1 MPANARLWT
10 RQFINPNGLPYAGAK
25 IYTYKAGTTS
35 NKTIW
40 TDAGQTTGAPN
51 PVIADSRG
59 NIQFYGKGNYRLV
72 VTDSNDVTL
81 YDFDDVWIEAAPNH
95 LIRTSDY
102 DTWAEAINE
111 AIGKTLVIDN
121 TVNLLAGAITI
132 PATVLGVFPLA
143 PGVIGK
149 GAATS
154 LTINA
159 PVVGNPMHQWLSGFA
174 AGELLFG
181 DGSIKYVLPQWFG
194 AKGDNSNNDTAGIQS
209 AIDALYA
216 SGARGGI
223 VFMPK
228 GQYLVT
234 QVAKLW
240 ANANGITIQGAGRNS
255 TLISKYGAGV
265 ETLFDF
271 SSAVIRITD
280 FKIQDLGFQGG
291 NFTSLAITDLAL
303 FSISDIYFI
312 AGTMGLDLK
321 GAITGTVEKCH
332 FYACQTGAKLNDFN
346 QGGSNFIKFKDCSFR
361 GCTINAVD
369 FVEDTGLIFE
379 DCNFETCGTTLASP
393 TNLLVASWDNNAVA
407 PYDTLTSFGGNIT
420 SGITDG
426 SGTAQGSNDI
436 TNLSVNVSYTISY
449 NLTLN
454 SGSAPALYI
463 DTTQFGGTVNNF
475 GVLKSGPN
483 FITFTGLANS
493 NYLVIQN
500 SYPEVSN
507 FSLTISLYASNV
519 TGAIRSRSTL
529 GQLSGLSMLTIR
541 DCWFEANKGWDI
553 YIEPCAA
560 LYASVQ
566 NCVAL
571 GSEFGVFVG
580 KVRKFT
586 MINNFWPNCDLQF
599 DSSDVNTVGFV
610 VNNVFHDVI
619 GTTGHYVHII
629 GTDYGGAFIP
639 IWASD
644 IYTNAA
650 LTIGGGTKVTKHLSA
665 TVTYDPASIANGA
678 QQTTTVTVTGA
689 ALGDTV
695 VVSFTLN
702 LQGIQLTGY
711 VSAANTVTVI
721 YQNNTGGAIDL
732 ASGTIRA
739 DVWQH

>member
-280 FKIQDLGFQGG
+280 FRIKDLGFQGG
-291 NFTSLAITDLAL
+291 DYSSLAITDLAL
-303 FSISDIYFI
+303 FSVSNIYFI
-312 AGTMGLDLK
+312 AGTVGLDLK
-321 GAITGTVEKCH
+321 GAITGVVEECH
-332 FYACQTGAKLNDFN
+332 FYACQTGSKLNDFN
-346 QGGSNFIKFKDCSFR
+346 QGGSNFIKFRDCSFR
-361 GCTINAVD
+361 GCTTLAVD
-369 FVEDTGLIFE
+369 FIEDTGLIFE
-379 DCNFETCGTTLASP
+379 DCNFETCGTTLTSP
-393 TNLLVASWDNNAVA
+393 TNLLAASWDNNPAA
-407 PYDTLTSFGGNIT
+407 PYGTLTSSGGNIT
-420 SGITDG
+420 SAIA
-426 SGTAQGSNDI
+426 SAISNASNNI
-436 TNLSVNVSYTISY
+436 TNLSVNISYTISY

-454 SGSAPALYI
+454 SGAAPLLYVN
-463 DTTQFGGTVNNF
+463 TTQFGGATNIF
-475 GVLKSGPN
+475 GALKTGSN
-483 FITFTGLANS
+483 FITFTGLADS
-493 NYLVIQN
+493 NYMVIQSN
-500 SYPEVSN
+500 EASN

-519 TGAIRSRSTL
+519 TGAVRTRPTL

-541 DCWFEANKGWDI
+541 DCWFEANKGWDV
-553 YIEPCAA
+553 YMEPNAA
-560 LYASVQ
+560 VYASIQ
-566 NCVAL
+566 NCIAL

-599 DSSDVNTVGFV
+599 DSSGVNTVGFV
-610 VNNVFHDVI
+610 VNNVFHDVL
-619 GTTGHYVHII
+619 GTTGHYIHMV
-629 GTDYGGAFIP
+629 GTDYGGAFVP
-639 IWASD
+639 VWASN
-644 IYTNAA
+644 IVTNGTM
-650 LTIGGGTKVTKHLSA
+650 TIGNGTAIAKHLSG

-689 ALGDTV
+689 ALGNTV
-695 VVSFTLN
+695 VASFTLD

-711 VSAANTVTVI
+711 VSAANTITVI
-721 YQNNTGGAIDL
+721 FQNNTGGAIDL
-732 ASGTIRA
+732 ASGTLRA